1 MKHYDIFQPSED
13 EIDALVANHPLAQ
26 VVSCRDG
33 NLVATPIPLLLS
45 RPVAGPIELLGHLS
59 KANPQV
65 DDLRSGSTVLIVFQG
80 ADAYISPSWY
90 RDRSKA
96 PTWNYATVQF
106 LASVEMLSD
115 PGNGH
120 AAITALATA
129 MEDGRHQP
137 WTTSEMD
144 RYERALQGI
153 TTFRAKVI
161 ETRARFKLG
170 QNDPLEKLQDS
181 LAGLESDG
189 KAYMAKAMR
198 MANRQRLAAIAP
210 AR

>member
-13 EIDALVANHPLAQ
+13 EIDALVASHPLAQ
-26 VVSCRDG
+26 VVSCHDG

-65 DDLRSGSTVLIVFQG
+65 NDLRSGSTVLIIFQG

-106 LASVEMLSD
+106 LASVEMLGD
-115 PGNGH
+115 PDNGH
-120 AAITALATA
+120 AAITALATT
-129 MEDGRHQP
+129 MEGGRRQP
-137 WTTSEMD
+137 WTTSEMEGYD
-144 RYERALQGI
+144 RALRGI

-181 LAGLESDG
+181 LAGLELDG
-189 KAYMAKAMR
+189 KADMVEAMR
-198 MANRQRLAAIAP
+198 MANRQRLAATAP
-210 AR
+210 AG